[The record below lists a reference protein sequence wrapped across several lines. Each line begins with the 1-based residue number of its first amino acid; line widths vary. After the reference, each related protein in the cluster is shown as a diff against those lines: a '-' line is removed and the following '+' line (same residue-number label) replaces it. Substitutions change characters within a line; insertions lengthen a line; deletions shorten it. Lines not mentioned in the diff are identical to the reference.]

1 MLAVNLLFDHAAMS
15 HSEVVSAINGIG
27 EILIRLTDRMVR
39 SEKELVAINSA
50 SKTKVSGQKRAPI
63 PLVVKVSLFLCII

>member
-1 MLAVNLLFDHAAMS
+1 MS